1 MNRTLVDGNQAAERL
16 LGCTRNEFI
25 GKSFTEV
32 VHLLPE
38 DLPKVRAK
46 FGQAMAGGGATPTD
60 LTLIRSDGTCI
71 SVEVTAFPVSI
82 DDRHLVLAIGRDVSA
97 RRQLEDLKKK
107 AFIQIEENIEQ
118 LAILNDS
125 IRNPLTVIIALAEMD
140 GAGINQKIVEAAW
153 EIDKIIDQL
162 DQGWLIS
169 RKVKDFLKKHY
180 S

>member
-1 MNRTLVDGNQAAERL
+1 MVDIWCSRSATSRRHRTGGSQEE
-16 LGCTRNEFI
+16 G
-25 GKSFTEV
+25 
-32 VHLLPE
+32 VHP
-38 DLPKVRAK
+38 
-46 FGQAMAGGGATPTD
+46 
-60 LTLIRSDGTCI
+60 
-71 SVEVTAFPVSI
+71 
-82 DDRHLVLAIGRDVSA
+82 DR
-97 RRQLEDLKKK
+97 
-107 AFIQIEENIEQ
+107 ENIEQ

>member
-1 MNRTLVDGNQAAERL
+1 
-16 LGCTRNEFI
+16 
-25 GKSFTEV
+25 
-32 VHLLPE
+32 
-38 DLPKVRAK
+38 
-46 FGQAMAGGGATPTD
+46 MAGGGATPTD
-60 LTLIRSDGTCI
+60 LTLIRSDGTRI